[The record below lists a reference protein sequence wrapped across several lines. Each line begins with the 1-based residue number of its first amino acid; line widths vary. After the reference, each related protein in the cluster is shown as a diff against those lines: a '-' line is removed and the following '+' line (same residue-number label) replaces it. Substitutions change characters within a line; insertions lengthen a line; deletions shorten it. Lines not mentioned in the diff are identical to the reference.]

1 MQYTTQVCQSVSVD
15 NKTSTVPKYS
25 SRQERAEKHTILI
38 SGEAALTST
47 MPYSIIAGDK
57 ASVQAAH
64 KEIVEKLGHPEVLVY
79 NAGPGGFQW
88 PPPSILDIPADK
100 FAKGFDNGV
109 TGALLWI
116 QQVCYL

>member
-1 MQYTTQVCQSVSVD
+1 MT
-15 NKTSTVPKYS
+15 
-25 SRQERAEKHTILI
+25 
-38 SGEAALTST
+38 
-47 MPYSIIAGDK
+47 IAGDK

-64 KEIVEKLGHPEVLVY
+64 KEIVEKLGNPEVLIY

-88 PPPSILDIPADK
+88 PPPSILDTPADK

-116 QQVCYL
+116 QEVFLPLDCSKLNRYSVDSLESANPS

>member
-1 MQYTTQVCQSVSVD
+1 ME
-15 NKTSTVPKYS
+15 PK
-25 SRQERAEKHTILI
+25 EDTIPA
-38 SGEAALTST
+38 SGRGVVTCT
-47 MPYSIIAGDK
+47 MPYAMNAGDK

-64 KEIVEKLGHPEVLVY
+64 KEIVEKVGHPEVLIY

-88 PPPSILDIPADK
+88 PPPSILDTPADK

-116 QQVCYL
+116 QEVSCL

>member
-1 MQYTTQVCQSVSVD
+1 MIGL
-15 NKTSTVPKYS
+15 TVLL
-25 SRQERAEKHTILI
+25 KHLN
-38 SGEAALTST
+38 AV
-47 MPYSIIAGDK
+47 GDK

-64 KEIVEKLGHPEVLVY
+64 KEVVEKLGHPEVLVY

-88 PPPSILDIPADK
+88 PPPSILDTPADK

-116 QQVCYL
+116 QQVMIIVKEPWQSHGITALRICWNGGNL